1 MGENINRELI
11 KRCSQE
17 LIFKK
22 ISYEQLSLN
31 PYSSQKGVI
40 EFTKK
45 SKMVPT

>member
-1 MGENINRELI
+1 MGENIDR
-11 KRCSQE
+11 E

-22 ISYEQLSLN
+22 IPYGQLSLN

-45 SKMVPT
+45 SKMVAT